1 MLQLLIIFCFHYTDL
16 EVHNLSQES
25 NTLLKEGII
34 ILHVS
39 NNSCIYLLD
48 TQSKLTYR
56 HIDSGISESHMK
68 ESTL

>member
-1 MLQLLIIFCFHYTDL
+1 MCFYDTDL

-39 NNSCIYLLD
+39 NNSCTYLLD
-48 TQSKLTYR
+48 TQSKLTD
-56 HIDSGISESHMK
+56 HHKDSAISASHMK
-68 ESTL
+68 ESML

>member
-1 MLQLLIIFCFHYTDL
+1 MFYYTDP

-39 NNSCIYLLD
+39 NTSCTCTYLSD
-48 TQSKLTYR
+48 TQSKPTDQ
-56 HIDSGISESHMK
+56 HKDISISASHMK
-68 ESTL
+68 VSML